1 MHRSRDAGVC
11 IQLLYKRSLRLPI
24 CASPASNDGILIYWN
39 RTANVGALQQATPA
53 VEPVARR
60 LMTDLSASMDDVDR
74 ALSPQSQ
81 LDWAAIHPLAAPESL
96 FPRSPDHAH
105 AEASENVDEA
115 DRASIRARAG
125 AARALAAH
133 RARQLQFD
141 DPFSNGGGGGGGG
154 GFDDDLAGGGGGGPP
169 GGGGFDDDLAG
180 GGGGGGFDDPFV
192 NGGGGGGGG
201 FPPPP
206 PGGFPP
212 QFTPG
217 PNPFANDPFFNDP
230 TFGFNPGF
238 NDDFYGSVT
247 QLSPEELAIFGAH
260 GAGNNGGF
268 GDDEWQQGLSPDAW
282 TDWDDGEAPP
292 VESSKALSEA
302 KKEGFTTVY
311 DYTDFNRGRPTAEVG
326 ISIRSEILSLMNSPD
341 GKKELLR
348 SVGAV
353 PIARGRILVQH
364 HQSSFKDGGSLNAS
378 PEGARLSTGYL
389 AIATDRSSTFSDDEI
404 K

>member
-81 LDWAAIHPLAAPESL
+81 LDWAAIHPLAAPGSL